1 MRFDVFVMGM
11 GKTPMSVTDFDAAR
25 KAMIDSQIRPNE
37 VIDEAVIAA
46 FAAVPREEFV
56 PKSMQD
62 VAYVDEDITL
72 PGGRYMV
79 EAMIMGRMIQSLEL
93 QAFDNVLL
101 IGAATGYSAA
111 ILSHLCSSVIAID
124 NRSAAVEK
132 AQDNLNKLEIGN
144 VAVLKSKL
152 TEGYPAEGPYD
163 AIIIEGGVETMP
175 EALLAQLADDGR
187 AVAVWRTSP
196 RAQGEASI
204 WTKTAGAA
212 TRRALFNAHVPT
224 LAEFQAKSEFAF

>member
-1 MRFDVFVMGM
+1 
-11 GKTPMSVTDFDAAR
+11 
-25 KAMIDSQIRPNE
+25 
-37 VIDEAVIAA
+37 
-46 FAAVPREEFV
+46 
-56 PKSMQD
+56 
-62 VAYVDEDITL
+62 
-72 PGGRYMV
+72 
-79 EAMIMGRMIQSLEL
+79 MIQSLEL
-93 QAFDNVLL
+93 KPSDNVLL

-111 ILSHLCSSVIAID
+111 ILSHLCASVIAID
-124 NRSAAVEK
+124 NRTAAVEK

-175 EALLAQLADDGR
+175 DALLAQLANDGR

-204 WTKTAGAA
+204 WTKSGGQFA

-224 LAEFQAKSEFAF
+224 LTEFQAKANSHSKQKFVINSDFSR

>member
-1 MRFDVFVMGM
+1 
-11 GKTPMSVTDFDAAR
+11 MSVTDFDAAR
-25 KAMIDSQIRPNE
+25 KAMIDSQIRPNK

-46 FAAVPREEFV
+46 FATVPREEFV
-56 PKSMQD
+56 PKSLQD

-93 QAFDNVLL
+93 KPSDNVLL

-111 ILSHLCSSVIAID
+111 ILSHHCASVIAID
-124 NRSAAVEK
+124 NRTAAVEK

-152 TEGYPAEGPYD
+152 IEGYPDEGPYD

-175 EALLAQLADDGR
+175 DALLAQLANDGR

-204 WTKTAGAA
+204 WTKSAGVA

-224 LAEFQAKSEFAF
+224 LTEFQAKSEFAF

>member
-1 MRFDVFVMGM
+1 
-11 GKTPMSVTDFDAAR
+11 MSVTDFDAAR
-25 KAMIDSQIRPNE
+25 KAMIDSQIRPNK

-46 FAAVPREEFV
+46 FATVPREEFV
-56 PKSMQD
+56 PKSLQD

-93 QAFDNVLL
+93 KPTDNVLL

-111 ILSHLCSSVIAID
+111 ILSHLCASVIAID
-124 NRSAAVEK
+124 NRTAAVEK

-144 VAVLKSKL
+144 VAVLKNKL

-175 EALLAQLADDGR
+175 DALLAQLANDGR

-204 WTKTAGAA
+204 WTKSAGAA

-224 LAEFQAKSEFAF
+224 LTEFQAKSEFAF